1 MKSNLFASFL
11 EEQVREMGKES
22 TLKRYETMSNALNVL
37 IGDEPEEAKKSV
49 LSDILNVVDKIKES
63 L

>member
-22 TLKRYETMSNALNVL
+22 ALKRYEIMSNALNVL
-37 IGDEPEEAKKSV
+37 ICDEPEEVKKSV